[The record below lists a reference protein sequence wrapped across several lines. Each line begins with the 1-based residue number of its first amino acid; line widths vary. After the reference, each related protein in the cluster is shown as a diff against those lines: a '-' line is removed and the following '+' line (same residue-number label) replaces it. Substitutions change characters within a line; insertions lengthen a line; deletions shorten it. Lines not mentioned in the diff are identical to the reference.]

1 MSVFIRPS
9 PVVPPQLTG
18 EFSNPSHVGVAGND
32 LDGAMWMTDDHEA
45 HTQAAVRPV
54 PHAGPGLHL
63 LLLREA
69 SSSCLGPEDS

>member
-1 MSVFIRPS
+1 
-9 PVVPPQLTG
+9 
-18 EFSNPSHVGVAGND
+18 
-32 LDGAMWMTDDHEA
+32 MTDDHEA

-69 SSSCLGPEDS
+69 SSARLGPEDS